1 MSDQT
6 PDQLFDQ
13 SQFSHLS
20 ANLRDNVHLLGK
32 LLGNA
37 IRTQSGDALYQTVED
52 VRLLSIAARS
62 DKQAES
68 QSLYDK
74 LAALSAEDM
83 YCLARAFSI
92 FLNLANIADQHEQLR
107 LHKSLDWDG
116 LDKNAERPERRSSFC
131 KLNDK
136 VSTIIGQGI
145 TPDELYQTV
154 CELAI
159 QPVLTAHPTEVMRRT
174 VSNKYF
180 RIAQLLEALDRPNLR
195 DYQAEDLHE
204 KLYRVITE
212 IWETDEIRRT
222 KPTPLDEAKSGLIV
236 LEQTLWDAIPTVL
249 RTLSRILN
257 KHTGRSLPLDAVPL
271 QICSWMG
278 GDRDGNPNVT
288 PAITQQVIYASRWKA
303 AELYFREIKLL
314 RDELSMNHCNDQLR
328 ERVGD
333 VHEPY
338 RVLLKQLLQKLSRT
352 MNRMEA
358 LLDDETTDQSG
369 IIKTRDDLLEPLLL
383 CYQSLLDCD
392 NQIIIDGRLSNILR
406 RVYAFG
412 TILMPLDIRQEAGR
426 HTDAL
431 AEITEYLGLG
441 NYANWSEYERQ
452 DFLQRELS
460 NKRPLIPDHFPASTE
475 VQEVLDTFKLL
486 AKQPPEYLGAYI
498 ISMATAPSDVLA
510 VEVLQKAC
518 GTLHPQRVV
527 PLFERLNDLQNATD
541 TMQTLWSNP
550 AYLAKIGGQQE
561 IMIGYSDSAK
571 DAGQLAAAWGLY
583 RAQEQLVAL
592 AKQHHIK
599 LTLFHGRG
607 GSVARGGGPAAS
619 AIRSQPPGSV
629 NGSIRVTEQGEVIQ
643 AKYGVPGLAIENLK
657 IYLCAVLDATLT
669 PPPEPKPEWRKSME
683 TLSSHALAEF
693 RGFVRDNPDFVPYFV
708 QATPEAELGN
718 LKIGSRP
725 ARRRKGEGITY
736 LRAIPWIFAWTQTR
750 LMLPAWLGIGSAL
763 EVALESHQQQTLRD
777 MQDNWPFF
785 ASTID
790 LIEMVLGK
798 ADPNVAALYDKVLVD
813 ADLQPLG
820 SELRDKYQRITQ
832 AILTLTG
839 HQRLVEH
846 EPFVLQGIL
855 VRNPYVDPLNILQVE
870 LLSRIRNGESGKIED
885 ALIIAINGISAGMRN
900 TG

>member
-1 MSDQT
+1 MSDQA
-6 PDQLFDQ
+6 PDQLFDPSHV
-13 SQFSHLS
+13 SQLS
-20 ANLRDNVHLLGK
+20 PHLRDNVHLLGA
-32 LLGNA
+32 LLGKA
-37 IRTQSGDALYQTVED
+37 IRIQSGDALYQTVED

-62 DKQAES
+62 SDEPENQV
-68 QSLYDK
+68 LYDK
-74 LAALSAEDM
+74 LAGLSADDM

-116 LDKNAERPERRSSFC
+116 LDENAKRPAQRSSFC

-136 VSTIIGQGI
+136 VSAIIEQGI
-145 TPDELYQTV
+145 SPDALYQTV

-159 QPVLTAHPTEVMRRT
+159 QPVLTAHPTEVVRRT
-174 VSNKYF
+174 VSNKYL
-180 RIAQLLEALDRPNLR
+180 RIIQLLEALDRPQLR
-195 DYQAEDLHE
+195 DYQVEDMHE

-212 IWETDEIRRT
+212 IWETDEIRRL

-236 LEQTLWDAIPTVL
+236 LEQTLWDAIPNVL
-249 RTLSRILN
+249 RTLSRILQ
-257 KHTGRSLPLDAVPL
+257 KHTGEALPLDATPL

-338 RVLLKQLLQKLSRT
+338 RVLLKQLLKKLSRT
-352 MNRMEA
+352 MRRMEV
-358 LLDDETTDQSG
+358 LLEGAAPKKPDL
-369 IIKTRDDLLEPLLL
+369 IKTRDDLLEPLLL

-392 NQIIIDGRLSNILR
+392 NQIIVDGRLSDIIR

-431 AEITEYLGLG
+431 DEITEYLGLG
-441 NYANWSEYERQ
+441 NYASWSEFERQ
-452 DFLQRELS
+452 DFLNRELS
-460 NKRPLIPDHFPASTE
+460 NKRPLIPDHFPASAD

-498 ISMATAPSDVLA
+498 ISMATSASDVLA

-518 GTLHPQRVV
+518 GIQHPQRVV
-527 PLFERLNDLQNATD
+527 PLFERLNDLQNATE

-550 AYLAKIGGQQE
+550 TYLAKIAGQQE
-561 IMIGYSDSAK
+561 VMIGYSDSAK
-571 DAGQLAAAWGLY
+571 DAGQLSAAWGLY

-592 AKQHHIK
+592 AQQQGIK

-607 GSVARGGGPAAS
+607 GSVARGGGPAHS

-643 AKYGVPGLAIENLK
+643 AKYGVPGLAVENLK

-669 PPPEPKPEWRKSME
+669 PPPEPKPEWRECMD
-683 TLSSHALAEF
+683 TLSAHALDEF
-693 RGFVRDNPDFVPYFV
+693 RGVVRDNPDFVPYFV
-708 QATPEAELGN
+708 QATPESELGN

-763 EVALESHQQQTLRD
+763 EVALENDQQETLRD
-777 MQDNWPFF
+777 MQNNWPFF

-798 ADPNVAALYDKVLVD
+798 ADPDVASLYDKVLVD
-813 ADLQPLG
+813 DNLQALG

-832 AILTLTG
+832 AVLALTG

-870 LLSRIRNGESGKIED
+870 ILSRIRKGESGKIED